1 MLFRSFVNVDP
12 EGLRLASFPNWEI
25 TREAGYTVGFFMFWA
40 VTAAS
45 SFITLVLT
53 EPVRQKVRSPHA

>member
-1 MLFRSFVNVDP
+1 
-12 EGLRLASFPNWEI
+12 
-25 TREAGYTVGFFMFWA
+25 MFWA

-53 EPVRQKVRSPHA
+53 EPVRQMVRSPHA